1 MKFKLES
8 TMRPEG
14 DQPQAIKKLV
24 GGLSDGMKEQ
34 TLMGVTGSGKTFTMA
49 NVIQETQKPT
59 LIISPNKT
67 LAAQLYSEFRELFPN
82 NGVHYFVSYY
92 DYYQPEAYIPQSDTF
107 IAKETDINEE
117 IDRLRHLATQSVLTQ
132 RDTIIVASV
141 SCIYGLGSP
150 VAYKAQAFSFYSGQA
165 MGRQEFLK
173 KLVSIY
179 FKRDDVE
186 FGRGTFRVKGDTV
199 EVHPATGDHILRFE
213 FHKTLLERITEVRA
227 DAVGTKVRKFRTKDD
242 VVEQKKDILLF
253 PAKHYVTDQDS
264 FGPILKNIRAEMVTR
279 VKELKK
285 KKKLVEAQRLEQRTK
300 YDLEMIKNTGYVNGI
315 ENYSRHFD
323 GRAQGDPPYVLVDYF
338 PKDFLTIIDE
348 SHITVPQIGGMHAGD
363 QSRKRTLVDY
373 GFRLPSALDNRPL
386 KFQEFKKRMNQVVFT
401 TATPGTYEK
410 EHSKQV
416 VEQVI
421 RPTGLLD
428 PKIEIRDSET
438 QINNLI
444 KEIKKTIKKKERIL
458 ALTLTKKMS
467 EELSDYLQE
476 KNIRVNY
483 LHSDVGTFERTQILH
498 DLRKKIYD
506 VIVGINL
513 LREGIDLPEV
523 GLVAILDADYQG
535 FLRNHRTLIQMIGRA
550 SRNKNGLVVMY
561 ARNKKSSEAMRLAI
575 QETDRR
581 RKKQMAY
588 NKKHKITP
596 KTITKALPK
605 DFLREME

>member
-117 IDRLRHLATQSVLTQ
+117 IDRLRHLATQSVLNQ